1 MEKAEIKDRIR
12 EAMESR
18 ELTQSELSEKAK
30 IDKGQLSSYLSGK
43 YKPRQRNIEALA
55 KTLNVDE
62 AWLMGFDS
70 PMEPQLA
77 NVSNE
82 NRFNSDDER
91 TLILSYRKLN
101 DKNKKKCYIYTNTLL
116 TNQQMEDELIVK
128 AAHKYANVDVTEE
141 MKQHADDIMNNPSE
155 WE

>member
-12 EAMESR
+12 EAMELR

-101 DKNKKKCYIYTNTLL
+101 DKNKKKCSIYTNTLL

>member
-1 MEKAEIKDRIR
+1 LEKAEIKDRIR
-12 EAMESR
+12 EAMELR

-77 NVSNE
+77 NE
-82 NRFNSDDER
+82 NQFNSDDER

-116 TNQQMEDELIVK
+116 TNQQMEEELIVN
-128 AAHKYANVDVTEE
+128 AARKYTDVDATDE